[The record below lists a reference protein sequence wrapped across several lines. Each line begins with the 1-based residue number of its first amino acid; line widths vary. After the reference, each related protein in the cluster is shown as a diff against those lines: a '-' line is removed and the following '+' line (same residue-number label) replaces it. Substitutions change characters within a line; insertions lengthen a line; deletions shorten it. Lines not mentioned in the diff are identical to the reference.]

1 MPRYEEDAMIQKPS
15 RLRWHELQL
24 LLLPALFML
33 TGMFILILVDT
44 GTGNHVNLPTVDSLV
59 PAIGVIGALL
69 TMHILLTILL
79 PQSDQVLFPIAGLLS
94 VIGVLMALR
103 LGPALRPVP
112 VDDLGSR
119 QLLWMLLGLV
129 ACMGTIVLTRRGG
142 LLWIR
147 RYKYTFAA
155 FGILL
160 VGISLVRVFTSHINF
175 DSPTHDQLTLPG
187 GIPFQPS
194 ELLKICLVIFF
205 AAYVA
210 ENREI
215 LGEGGPRLGFI
226 SVPPLKQFGPLLLM
240 LLIALVLFV
249 GLRELGLALLIFG
262 IFLSMLYLG
271 SGRFLYVAW
280 GVVLFAA
287 GAFICYKLFTYAQ
300 ARLIPIGVDCKAT
313 DEATRKIILGPAY
326 QVCQGLIALG
336 SGGVFGTGL
345 GLGSPT
351 NIPASQTDLIFAAI
365 GEEFGLLGIMGLLG
379 LYIMLV
385 HRGFHIAANA
395 KSSFNQLLAGGL
407 TAIFAIQTMIIIA
420 GNLKVFPLTGI
431 PLPFITYGGSSLIA
445 NYIIIGLLLRVSAE
459 RT

>member
-1 MPRYEEDAMIQKPS
+1 MIQGIH
-15 RLRWHELQL
+15 RYRWRELQL
-24 LLLPALFML
+24 LILPALFML
-33 TGMFILILVDT
+33 TGMTVLILVDS
-44 GTGNHVNLPTVDSLV
+44 NSQKVSLPTLDSLV

-69 TMHILLTILL
+69 VMHILLIVLL
-79 PQSDQVLFPIAGLLS
+79 PQADQVLFPIAGLLS
-94 VIGVLMALR
+94 VFGVLMALR
-103 LGPALRPVP
+103 LGPALNPPVK
-112 VDDLGSR
+112 DLGSK
-119 QLLWMLLGLV
+119 QLLWLLLGLL
-129 ACMGTIVLTRRGG
+129 ACLATIVFTQKGTF
-142 LLWIR
+142 WIR

-155 FGILL
+155 FGIIL

-175 DSPTHDQLTLPG
+175 DSPTHDELNLPG

-240 LLIALVLFV
+240 LGVALVLFV

-271 SGRFLYVAW
+271 SGRILYVIW
-280 GVVLFAA
+280 GLALFAV
-287 GAFICYKLFTYAQ
+287 GALICYKFFTYVQ
-300 ARLIPIGVDCKAT
+300 ARVTVVGIDCNAT
-313 DEATRKIILGPAY
+313 DPATRQIILGPAY
-326 QVCQGLIALG
+326 QICQGLIAIG

-351 NIPASQTDLIFAAI
+351 NVPAVQTDYVFAAVS
-365 GEEFGLLGIMGLLG
+365 EEFGLLGVMALLG
-379 LYIMLV
+379 IYIMLI
-385 HRGFHIAANA
+385 HRGFRIAANA
-395 KSSFNQLLAGGL
+395 KTAFNQLLAGGL
-407 TAIFAIQTMIIIA
+407 TAVFAIQTMIIIA
-420 GNLKVFPLTGI
+420 GNLKLMPLTGI

-445 NYIIIGLLLRVSAE
+445 NYIIIGLLLRISATE
-459 RT
+459 ST

>member
-1 MPRYEEDAMIQKPS
+1 MIQGS
-15 RLRWHELQL
+15 RRFRWNELQL

-33 TGMFILILVDT
+33 TGMFILILVDN
-44 GTGNHVNLPTVDSLV
+44 GTDNRVNLPTVDSLV

-69 TMHILLTILL
+69 VMHILLTILL
-79 PQSDQVLFPIAGLLS
+79 PQADQVLLPIAGLLS
-94 VIGVLMALR
+94 IFGVLMALR
-103 LGPALRPVP
+103 LGPSLNPP
-112 VDDLGSR
+112 SDNLGSK

-129 ACMGTIVLTRRGG
+129 ACTATIVLTRKGG
-142 LLWIR
+142 LSWIR

-160 VGISLVRVFTSHINF
+160 VGISLVRVLTSHIDF

-187 GIPFQPS
+187 GIDFQPS

-226 SVPPLKQFGPLLLM
+226 SAPPLKQFGPLLLM
-240 LLIALVLFV
+240 LFIALVLFV
-249 GLRELGLALLIFG
+249 GLRELGLAILIFG
-262 IFLSMLYLG
+262 TFLSVLYLG
-271 SGRFLYVAW
+271 SGRLLYVLW
-280 GVVLFAA
+280 GAGLFAV
-287 GAFICYKLFTYAQ
+287 GGFICYKLFTYAQ
-300 ARLIPIGVDCKAT
+300 ARFNILGVDCQAT
-313 DEATRKIILGPAY
+313 DAASRQIILGPAY
-326 QVCQGLIALG
+326 QVCQGLIAMG

-351 NIPASQTDLIFAAI
+351 NVPAVQTDLVFSGI
-365 GEEFGLLGIMGLLG
+365 GEEFGLLGIMGLIG

-385 HRGFHIAANA
+385 HRGFHIASRA
-395 KSSFNQLLAGGL
+395 KTAFNQLLASGL

-420 GNLKVFPLTGI
+420 GNLKLFPLTGI

-459 RT
+459 GS

>member
-1 MPRYEEDAMIQKPS
+1 MIQGMH
-15 RLRWHELQL
+15 RYRWRELQL
-24 LLLPALFML
+24 LILPALFML
-33 TGMFILILVDT
+33 AGMTMLILVDS
-44 GTGNHVNLPTVDSLV
+44 NSQKVSLPTLDSLI

-69 TMHILLTILL
+69 VMHILLIVLL
-79 PQSDQVLFPIAGLLS
+79 PQADQVLFPIAGLLS
-94 VIGVLMALR
+94 IFGVLMALR
-103 LGPALRPVP
+103 LGPNLTPPAPT
-112 VDDLGSR
+112 LGTK
-119 QLLWMLLGLV
+119 QLQWMLLGLL
-129 ACMGTIVLTRRGG
+129 ACLATIVFTRKGTF
-142 LLWIR
+142 WIR

-160 VGISLVRVFTSHINF
+160 VGISLVRVLTSHINF
-175 DSPTHDQLTLPG
+175 DSPTHDELNLPG

-240 LLIALVLFV
+240 LGVALVLFV

-271 SGRFLYVAW
+271 SGRILYVIW
-280 GVVLFAA
+280 GLALFAG
-287 GAFICYKLFTYAQ
+287 GAFICYELFTYVQ
-300 ARLIPIGVDCKAT
+300 ARVTVVGINCSAT
-313 DEATRKIILGPAY
+313 DEATRQVILGPAY
-326 QVCQGLIALG
+326 QICQGLIAIG

-351 NIPASQTDLIFAAI
+351 NVPAVQTDYVFAAVS
-365 GEEFGLLGIMGLLG
+365 EEFGLLGVMALLG
-379 LYIMLV
+379 VYIMLI
-385 HRGFHIAANA
+385 HRGFRIAANA
-395 KSSFNQLLAGGL
+395 KTAFNQLLAGGL
-407 TAIFAIQTMIIIA
+407 TAVFAIQTMIIIA
-420 GNLKVFPLTGI
+420 GNLKLMPLTGI

-445 NYIIIGLLLRVSAE
+445 NYIIIGLLLRISASE
-459 RT
+459 ST

>member
-1 MPRYEEDAMIQKPS
+1 MIQGMH
-15 RLRWHELQL
+15 RYRWRELQL
-24 LLLPALFML
+24 LILPALFML
-33 TGMFILILVDT
+33 TGMTMLILVDS
-44 GTGNHVNLPTVDSLV
+44 NSQKVSLPTLDSLI

-69 TMHILLTILL
+69 VMHILLIILL
-79 PQSDQVLFPIAGLLS
+79 PQADQVLFPIAGLLS
-94 VIGVLMALR
+94 IFGVLMALR
-103 LGPALRPVP
+103 LGPALNPPVK
-112 VDDLGSR
+112 DLGSK
-119 QLLWMLLGLV
+119 QLLWMLLGLL
-129 ACMGTIVLTRRGG
+129 ACLATIVFTQKGTF
-142 LLWIR
+142 WIR

-160 VGISLVRVFTSHINF
+160 VGISLVRVLTSHINF
-175 DSPTHDQLTLPG
+175 DSPTHDELNLPG

-240 LLIALVLFV
+240 LGVALILFV

-271 SGRFLYVAW
+271 SGRILYVIW
-280 GVVLFAA
+280 GLALFAG
-287 GAFICYKLFTYAQ
+287 GAFICYKLFTYVQ
-300 ARLIPIGVDCKAT
+300 ARVLVVGIDCNST
-313 DEATRKIILGPAY
+313 DPATRQIILGPAY
-326 QVCQGLIALG
+326 QICQGLIAIG

-351 NIPASQTDLIFAAI
+351 NVPAVQTDLVFAAV
-365 GEEFGLLGIMGLLG
+365 GEEFGLLGVMALLG
-379 LYIMLV
+379 VYIMLI
-385 HRGFHIAANA
+385 HRGFRIAAHA
-395 KSSFNQLLAGGL
+395 KTAFNQLLAGGL
-407 TAIFAIQTMIIIA
+407 TAVFAIQTMIILA
-420 GNLKVFPLTGI
+420 GNLKLMPLTGI

-445 NYIIIGLLLRVSAE
+445 NYIIIGLLLRISAE
-459 RT
+459 NA

>member
-1 MPRYEEDAMIQKPS
+1 MFQGVRRY
-15 RLRWHELQL
+15 RWRELQL
-24 LLLPALFML
+24 LILPAVFML
-33 TGMFILILVDT
+33 TGMTVLILVDSNT
-44 GTGNHVNLPTVDSLV
+44 KNVSLPTIDSLV

-69 TMHILLTILL
+69 VMHILLTILL
-79 PQSDQVLFPIAGLLS
+79 PQADQVLFPIVGLLS
-94 VIGVLMALR
+94 VLGVLMALR
-103 LGPALRPVP
+103 LGPALTPP
-112 VDDLGSR
+112 VDSLGSK
-119 QLLWMLLGLV
+119 QLLWLLLGLV
-129 ACMGTIVLTRRGG
+129 ACLATILATRRG
-142 LLWIR
+142 LLWVR

-160 VGISLVRVFTSHINF
+160 VAISLVHVFTSHVNF
-175 DSPTHDQLTLPG
+175 DSPTHDELNLPGPGG

-215 LGEGGPRLGFI
+215 LGEGGPRIGFI

-271 SGRFLYVAW
+271 SGRILYVVW
-280 GVVLFAA
+280 GVVLFGG
-287 GAFICYKLFTYAQ
+287 GAFLCYKLFTYVQ
-300 ARLIPIGVDCKAT
+300 ARVVVVGVDCNSTDPAT
-313 DEATRKIILGPAY
+313 QKIILGPAY
-326 QVCQGLIALG
+326 QVCQGLIAIG

-351 NIPASQTDLIFAAI
+351 VVPAVQTDLIFSAI

-385 HRGFHIAANA
+385 HRGFRIAAHA
-395 KSSFNQLLAGGL
+395 KSAFNQLLAGGL

-420 GNLKVFPLTGI
+420 GNVKLFPLTGI

-445 NYIIIGLLLRVSAE
+445 NYIIIGLLLRISATE
-459 RT
+459 NA

>member
-1 MPRYEEDAMIQKPS
+1 MIQGLH
-15 RLRWHELQL
+15 RYRWRELQL

-33 TGMFILILVDT
+33 TGMFMLILVD
-44 GTGNHVNLPTVDSLV
+44 NEAKQINLPTIDSLV
-59 PAIGVIGALL
+59 PAIGVIAALL
-69 TMHILLTILL
+69 TMHILLTIIL
-79 PQSDQVLFPIAGLLS
+79 PQADQVLLPIVGLLS
-94 VIGVLMALR
+94 IFGVLMALR
-103 LGPALRPVP
+103 LGPQLTPP
-112 VDDLGSR
+112 IENLGTK
-119 QLLWMLLGLV
+119 QLLWLLLGLL
-129 ACMGTIVLTRRGG
+129 ACFGTVLFTRRG

-160 VGISLVRVFTSHINF
+160 VSISLVRVLTSPINF
-175 DSPTHDQLTLPG
+175 DSPTHDELSLPG

-194 ELLKICLVIFF
+194 ELLKICLVVFF

-240 LLIALVLFV
+240 LGIALVMFV
-249 GLRELGLALLIFG
+249 GLRELGLALLTFG

-271 SGRFLYVAW
+271 SGRFLYVGW
-280 GVVLFAA
+280 GVMLFAL
-287 GAFICYKLFTYAQ
+287 GGFICYKLFTYAQ
-300 ARLIPIGVDCKAT
+300 ARLLVVGVDCNAT
-313 DEATRKIILGPAY
+313 DEATRQIILGPAY
-326 QVCQGLIALG
+326 QVCQGLIAIG

-351 NIPASQTDLIFAAI
+351 NVPAVQTDLVFAAI

-385 HRGFHIAANA
+385 HRGFRIAANA
-395 KSSFNQLLAGGL
+395 RTPFNQLLAGGL

-445 NYIIIGLLLRVSAE
+445 NYIIIGLLLRISASE
-459 RT
+459 ST

>member
-1 MPRYEEDAMIQKPS
+1 MIQGIH
-15 RLRWHELQL
+15 RYRWRELQL
-24 LLLPALFML
+24 LILPALFML
-33 TGMFILILVDT
+33 TGMTMLILVD
-44 GTGNHVNLPTVDSLV
+44 NSAAKHVSLPTIDSLG
-59 PAIGVIGALL
+59 PALGVIAALL
-69 TMHILLTILL
+69 GMHILLTILL
-79 PQSDQVLFPIAGLLS
+79 PQADQVLLPIVGLLS
-94 VIGVLMALR
+94 IFGVLMALR
-103 LGPALRPVP
+103 LGPNLSPP
-112 VDDLGSR
+112 SPGLGNK
-119 QLLWMLLGLV
+119 QLLWMLLGLL
-129 ACMGTIVLTRRGG
+129 ACFLTILFTRRGI
-142 LLWIR
+142 LWLR

-160 VGISLVRVFTSHINF
+160 VGISLVRVLTSHINF
-175 DSPTHDQLTLPG
+175 DSPTHDELNLPG

-240 LLIALVLFV
+240 LGVALILFV

-280 GVVLFAA
+280 GVGLFAV
-287 GAFICYKLFTYAQ
+287 GALICYKLFTYVQ
-300 ARLIPIGVDCKAT
+300 ARVTVVGIDCNAT

-326 QVCQGLIALG
+326 QICQGLIAIG

-351 NIPASQTDLIFAAI
+351 NVPAVHTDLVFAAI

-379 LYIMLV
+379 LYIMLI
-385 HRGFHIAANA
+385 HRGFRIAAHA
-395 KSSFNQLLAGGL
+395 KTAFSQLLAGGL

-420 GNLKVFPLTGI
+420 GNLKLFPLTGI

-445 NYIIIGLLLRVSAE
+445 NYIIVGLLLRISAGE
-459 RT
+459 SA

>member
-1 MPRYEEDAMIQKPS
+1 MIQGV
-15 RLRWHELQL
+15 RRYRWRELQL
-24 LLLPALFML
+24 LILPAIFML
-33 TGMFILILVDT
+33 TGMTVLILVDS
-44 GTGNHVNLPTVDSLV
+44 NSKKVSLPTIDSLV

-69 TMHILLTILL
+69 VMHILLTILV
-79 PQSDQVLFPIAGLLS
+79 PQADQVIFPIVGLLS
-94 VIGVLMALR
+94 VFGVLMALR
-103 LGPALRPVP
+103 LGPSLTPPVA
-112 VDDLGSR
+112 DLGSK
-119 QLLWMLLGLV
+119 QLLWLILGLV
-129 ACMGTIVLTRRGG
+129 ACLGTVVVTRRG

-160 VGISLVRVFTSHINF
+160 VALSLIRVFTSHINF
-175 DSPTHDQLTLPG
+175 DSPTHDELTLPG

-194 ELLKICLVIFF
+194 ELLKICLVVFF

-240 LLIALVLFV
+240 LLIALVMFV

-271 SGRFLYVAW
+271 SGRILYVVW
-280 GVVLFAA
+280 GVVLFGV
-287 GAFICYKLFTYAQ
+287 GAFLCYKLFTYVQ
-300 ARLIPIGVDCKAT
+300 ARVVVVSVDCNAT
-313 DEATRKIILGPAY
+313 DAATRQIILGPAY
-326 QVCQGLIALG
+326 QVCQGLIAIG

-351 NIPASQTDLIFAAI
+351 VVPAVQTDLIFAAI
-365 GEEFGLLGIMGLLG
+365 GEEFGLLGIMGLIG

-385 HRGFHIAANA
+385 HRGFRIAANA
-395 KSSFNQLLAGGL
+395 KSAFNQLLAGGL

-420 GNLKVFPLTGI
+420 GNLKLFPLTGI

-445 NYIIIGLLLRVSAE
+445 NYIIIGLLLRISATE
-459 RT
+459 NA